1 MNPYIIGNVNTE
13 KKTEFWSNED
23 GWADLASATRFTEK
37 EKETLRLPMDGSW
50 LTLWEVNSIQFARF
64 IAECEAGGVFSDKDR
79 MEQVAGEMDLS
90 LDEVYELVSRAQTE
104 WDDFKAIL

>member
-1 MNPYIIGNVNTE
+1 MNPYIIGNVNQ
-13 KKTEFWSNED
+13 TEFWSNED